1 MDAASTLKPT
11 VGLEVRRT
19 LTLALPLI
27 LAQVAQMSASFVDTL
42 MVGRLGNTQLA
53 GIALGGSIFFLTFLV
68 CGGVLFSVSPVVS
81 QAFGAGE
88 TRAAGRAAQGGF
100 FLALLL
106 SVPALVLF
114 SQIGHILPLLGQEP
128 EAVRLATGYVQAIAW
143 GFVPALLTV
152 SLRGLFEGTSN
163 PRPVMVIAFLA
174 VGFNALMN
182 YLLMFGH
189 WGFPA
194 LGLIGT
200 GYASALSFWLSL
212 TLLALYSART
222 LPKFGVFRFRG
233 VDLGMVVTLLRIGWP
248 IGLTLGFEAGL
259 FSATAVLMGT
269 LGTVPLA
276 AHQIA
281 VQSASFTF
289 MVPLGLASAT
299 AVRVGQAVGRR
310 DPDGIRWAGWVGIG
324 LSACVML
331 VSALT
336 FWFLPE
342 RVAGLYLDVADPAN
356 TAVVRKAVQFL
367 AFAAVFQVFDG
378 LQVSAAGA
386 LRGLKDTRAPMLI
399 SLTSYWGVGL
409 SSGVLLAFVLGLGG
423 RGLWLGLVLGLV
435 TAAVLLVRRFS
446 QAVPATSGGDGALTR
461 TLEA

>member
-1 MDAASTLKPT
+1 MDAAPTLKPT
-11 VGLEVRRT
+11 LGLEVRRT

-27 LAQVAQMSASFVDTL
+27 LAQLAQMSASFVDTL

-68 CGGVLFSVSPVVS
+68 CGGVLFSVGPTVS
-81 QAFGAGE
+81 QAFGAEE
-88 TRAAGRAAQGGF
+88 TKAAGRAAQQGF

-114 SQIGHILPLLGQEP
+114 SQIGRILPLLGQEP
-128 EAVRLATGYVQAIAW
+128 GAVRLATGYIQAIAW

-152 SLRGLFEGTSN
+152 SLRGLLEGISN

-174 VGFNALMN
+174 VGFNALLN
-182 YLLMFGH
+182 YLLMFGQL
-189 WGFPA
+189 GFPA
-194 LGLIGT
+194 LGLVGT
-200 GYASALSFWLSL
+200 GYASALSFWFSL
-212 TLLALYSART
+212 ALLVLYSART
-222 LPKFGVFRFRG
+222 LPQFEIFRFRG
-233 VDLGMVVTLLRIGWP
+233 VDVRVLADLVRVGLP

-281 VQSASFTF
+281 IQSASFTF

-310 DPDGIRWAGWVGIG
+310 DPGGVQRAGWIGIL

-342 RVAGLYLDVADPAN
+342 QVVGLYLDVADPAN
-356 TAVVRKAVQFL
+356 TAVIRKAEQFL

-386 LRGLKDTRAPMLI
+386 LRGLKDTRVPMLI

-409 SSGVLLAFVLGLGG
+409 SSGVLFAFVLGLKG
-423 RGLWLGLVLGLV
+423 RGLWLGLVLGLM
-435 TAAVLLVRRFS
+435 TAAVLLVGRFRLL
-446 QAVPATSGGDGALTR
+446 QAKTVR
-461 TLEA
+461 

>member
-1 MDAASTLKPT
+1 MAAAPALKPSL
-11 VGLEVRRT
+11 GLEIRRT
-19 LTLALPLI
+19 LTLALPI
-27 LAQVAQMSASFVDTL
+27 VLAQVAQMSASFVDTL

-68 CGGVLFSVSPVVS
+68 CGGVLFSVGPTVS
-81 QAFGAGE
+81 QAFGAGA
-88 TRAAGRAAQGGF
+88 TKAAGRAAQQGF

-114 SQIGHILPLLGQEP
+114 SQIGRILPLLGQEP

-143 GFVPALLTV
+143 GFVPALLTI
-152 SLRGLFEGTSN
+152 SLRGLLEGISK
-163 PRPVMVIAFLA
+163 PRPVMYIAFLA

-194 LGLIGT
+194 LGLVGT

-212 TLLALYSART
+212 TLLVLYSVRT
-222 LPKFGVFRFRG
+222 FPQFEVFRFRG
-233 VDLGMVVTLLRIGWP
+233 VDVKVLVDLIRIGLP

-259 FSATAVLMGT
+259 FSATAILMGT

-281 VQSASFTF
+281 IQSASFTF

-310 DPDGIRWAGWVGIG
+310 DPDGVQWAGWVGIG
-324 LSACVML
+324 LSAGVML
-331 VSALT
+331 VSGLT
-336 FWFLPE
+336 FWLVPE
-342 RVAGLYLDVADPAN
+342 RVVGLYLDTGDSAN
-356 TAVVRKAVQFL
+356 TAVVRTAARFL

-409 SSGVLLAFVLGLGG
+409 SSGVLFAFILGWGG

-435 TAAVLLVRRFS
+435 TAAFLLVGRFRRL
-446 QAVPATSGGDGALTR
+446 QVGTSR
-461 TLEA
+461 

>member
-1 MDAASTLKPT
+1 MDASPT
-11 VGLEVRRT
+11 KVPVTLEVRRT

-27 LAQVAQMSASFVDTL
+27 LAQLAQMSASFVDTL

-53 GIALGGSIFFLTFLV
+53 GIALGSSIFFLTFLV
-68 CGGVLFSVSPVVS
+68 CSGVLFSVGPTVS

-88 TRAAGRAAQGGF
+88 TKAAGRAAQQGI

-114 SQIGHILPLLGQEP
+114 SQIGRILPLLGQEP
-128 EAVRLATGYVQAIAW
+128 GAVRLATGYVQAIAW
-143 GFVPALLTV
+143 GFVPALLTI
-152 SLRGLFEGTSN
+152 SLRGLLEGISN
-163 PRPVMVIAFLA
+163 PRPVMYIAFLG

-182 YLLMFGH
+182 YLLMFGN

-194 LGLIGT
+194 LGLVGT

-212 TLLALYSART
+212 ALLVLYSART
-222 LPKFGVFRFRG
+222 LPQFEVFRFRG
-233 VDLGMVVTLLRIGWP
+233 VDARVLADLFRIGLP

-259 FSATAVLMGT
+259 FSATAILMGT

-281 VQSASFTF
+281 MQSASFTF

-310 DPDGIRWAGWVGIG
+310 DPGGVQQAGWVGIT
-324 LSACVML
+324 LSAGVMF

-336 FWFLPE
+336 FWLIPE
-342 RVAGLYLDVADPAN
+342 RVVGLYLDASDPAN
-356 TAVVRKAVQFL
+356 KAVVRTAARFL
-367 AFAAVFQVFDG
+367 AFAAIFQVFDG

-386 LRGLKDTRAPMLI
+386 LRGLKDTRVPMLM
-399 SLTSYWGVGL
+399 SLASYWGVGL
-409 SSGVLLAFVLGLGG
+409 SSGLLLAFTLGLGG

-435 TAAVLLVRRFS
+435 TAAFLLVGRFRRL
-446 QAVPATSGGDGALTR
+446 QLRALR
-461 TLEA
+461 V

>member
-1 MDAASTLKPT
+1 MDAAPTLKPT
-11 VGLEVRRT
+11 LGLEVRRT

-27 LAQVAQMSASFVDTL
+27 LAQLAQMSASFVDTL

-68 CGGVLFSVSPVVS
+68 CGGVLFSVGPTVS

-88 TRAAGRAAQGGF
+88 TKAAGRAAQQGF

-114 SQIGHILPLLGQEP
+114 SQTGRILPLLGQEP
-128 EAVRLATGYVQAIAW
+128 GAVRLATGYIQAIAW

-152 SLRGLFEGTSN
+152 SLRGLLEGISN

-174 VGFNALMN
+174 VGFNALLN
-182 YLLMFGH
+182 YLLMFGQL
-189 WGFPA
+189 GFPA
-194 LGLIGT
+194 LGLVGT
-200 GYASALSFWLSL
+200 GYASALSFWFSL
-212 TLLALYSART
+212 ALLVLYSART
-222 LPKFGVFRFRG
+222 LPQFEIFRFRG
-233 VDLGMVVTLLRIGWP
+233 VDVRVLADLVRVGLP

-281 VQSASFTF
+281 IQSASFTF

-310 DPDGIRWAGWVGIG
+310 DPGGVQRAGWIGIL

-342 RVAGLYLDVADPAN
+342 QVVGLYLDVADPAN
-356 TAVVRKAVQFL
+356 TAVIRKAAQFL

-386 LRGLKDTRAPMLI
+386 LRGLKDTRVPMLI

-409 SSGVLLAFVLGLGG
+409 SSGVLFAFVLGLKG
-423 RGLWLGLVLGLV
+423 RGLWLGLVLGLM
-435 TAAVLLVRRFS
+435 TAAVLLVGRFRRL
-446 QAVPATSGGDGALTR
+446 QAKTVR
-461 TLEA
+461 